1 MAEESLTKELGLPL
15 ILKSDIVLRE
25 KINAT
30 FQKIDA
36 VVLPKTHADTKA
48 HFDMWQPNKDYKK
61 QDVVRS
67 STCPSWGFF
76 MCKTP
81 GTSGTTEPSG
91 YGEGDI
97 VADGTCTWV
106 LKLFG
111 GATVIKHQDLQGR
124 NLSDQHTIAAITDLQ
139 SVLDSKETPQNKGKA
154 GGYPELNNSGYIP
167 MSQLP
172 PNVKEMRVLNTI
184 VDRDAITG
192 SLLYD
197 GLQVHVLNATGDPTV
212 KSGWA
217 EYMYDAANSVW
228 IKRAEKES
236 MDIVLNWMNLQNIPA
251 VLTALSDKNGALQ
264 YKGNPVYE
272 DIRNVVFVGGD
283 NELMYPWN
291 GTIQNIAVVCSEPQ
305 ATALQFNIEVQA
317 KADYAA
323 KADKWTLVGGS
334 ILTFP
339 ANTAYQEFTGLTQ
352 NNSIKTGDVIRA
364 STAGDDTGIVFHVT
378 IKNN

>member
-1 MAEESLTKELGLPL
+1 MATTKNLNIPL
-15 ILKSDIVLRE
+15 VPSDQPLLRQRFNE
-25 KINAT
+25 ALQAVDDNA
-30 FQKIDA
+30 
-36 VVLPKTHADTKA
+36 LPKAHADTKA
-48 HFDMWQPNKDYKK
+48 HFDMWQPTKEYKK
-61 QDVVRS
+61 QDVVRT

-76 MCKTP
+76 MCKTL

-106 LKLFG
+106 LKLLG

-124 NLSDQHTIAAITDLQ
+124 NLPDQHTIAAITDLQ

-154 GGYPELNNSGYIP
+154 GGYPELNSSGYIP

-192 SLLYD
+192 GLLYD
-197 GLQVHVLNATGDPTV
+197 GLQVHVLNATADPTV

-236 MDIVLNWMNLQNIPA
+236 MDIVLNWMNLQDIPA

-283 NELMYPWN
+283 SELMYPWN

-323 KADKWTLVGGS
+323 KADKWTLAGGS

-339 ANTAYQEFTGLTQ
+339 ANTAYQEFAGLTQ
-352 NNSIKTGDVIRA
+352 NNSIRAGDVIRA
-364 STAGDDTGIVFHVT
+364 STAVDDTGIVFLVSIT
-378 IKNN
+378 NN